1 MNRSSARSST
11 AFGLLR
17 VAVPVL
23 LLWPVGAPIA
33 AASSTDRPKQRPT
46 ATEQQ
51 IRDLQAK
58 RNQVRVEK
66 ARRAAKVDALKATDA
81 QIRAALA
88 DLTDHVAATTA
99 QLEDAERAAAQA
111 EAEQAEA
118 EAAEAQAQADLLSL
132 RDRLRQQAIDA
143 YVTSPADAAWSVLSA
158 TDAQDATARRTFLQ
172 LRSDRS
178 LDSVE
183 DFRSLQEDLAAQRQ
197 RATNAAARARK
208 HRAAVDANLEALQ
221 AAQAEQQRFAA
232 QVDAR
237 IDAELAEAESLAALD
252 ASLSSQIV
260 QRQAALAREVAARRA
275 AEEAARRAMS
285 RSGRSTRSGAI
296 AAPAAATPSVAP
308 RSFATSG
315 GAGIVNV
322 QGIRVAAS
330 IAGNLDALL
339 NAARAAGFNL
349 SGGGYRDP
357 AAQIAVRRNNCGSSN
372 YAIYEAPASSCRPPT
387 ARPGQSM
394 HEQGLAIDFAEGGR
408 VLSRGSPAYAWLKAN
423 AAQYGFFNLP
433 SEPWHWSVNGN

>member
-1 MNRSSARSST
+1 MTHPRVAPTVRIR
-11 AFGLLR
+11 LLR
-17 VAVPVL
+17 LALPAV
-23 LLWPVGAPIA
+23 LLWPAGAPL
-33 AASSTDRPKQRPT
+33 ASASTGDRPAKKIS
-46 ATEQQ
+46 AAEQQ
-51 IRDLQAK
+51 IRDLQAE
-58 RNQVRVEK
+58 RNRVRLEK

-88 DLTDHVAATTA
+88 DLTEHVASATA
-99 QLEDAERAAAQA
+99 QLENAERAAAQA

-118 EAAEAQAQADLLSL
+118 EAAEAQAEADLISL

-143 YVTSPADAAWSVLSA
+143 YVTSPTDAAWSVLSA
-158 TDAQDATARRTFLQ
+158 TDARDATARRTFLQ
-172 LRSDRS
+172 MRSDRS

-197 RATNAAARARK
+197 RATDAAARARK
-208 HRAAVDANLEALQ
+208 HRAAVDAHLDELQ
-221 AAQAEQQRFAA
+221 SAQAEQERFAA
-232 QVDAR
+232 QVDSR

-252 ASLSSQIV
+252 STLSSQIV
-260 QRQAALAREVAARRA
+260 QRQTTLAKQVAARRA
-275 AEEAARRAMS
+275 AEEAARAAMS
-285 RSGRSTRSGAI
+285 RAGRTARGSATT
-296 AAPAAATPSVAP
+296 AAANTSAAP

-357 AAQIAVRRNNCGSSN
+357 AGQIAVRRNNCGSSN

-408 VLSRGSPAYAWLKAN
+408 VLSRGSGAYAWLKAN
-423 AAQYGFFNLP
+423 AASYGFFNLP